1 MKKTASIL
9 LTFIMLFSV
18 AYSAPDLDAAVEKS
32 VQYIN
37 SAVPSPNVSSIGGEW
52 AVTALA
58 RSGAENQQE
67 FFGKYYDNL
76 VKKLTEKN
84 GVLHDRKYT
93 EYSRVILAVTA
104 IGKNAENVSGYNLIT
119 PLCGFDNTVWQGING
134 AIWALIALDSGN
146 YISENTEIRGKY
158 IEKII
163 SEQNP
168 DGGWSLSGTGASD
181 TDLTAMALTALA
193 KYKNDEKISTA
204 VNSAV
209 EFLSNSQNENGGFS
223 TYGTE
228 TSESVSQVIIAL
240 CALKIPQ
247 NDARFVKNGKTP
259 YDNLMTYY
267 DGNGGFYHDTD
278 KSGSNQM
285 ASEQAFCALVSLKRF
300 NENLCSIYDMTD
312 IKKQDE
318 NANNTGLSGKNPDI
332 NVPGFSENR
341 TFSDIIGNSAQN
353 EIEALASR
361 KIINGKT
368 DDIFAPDMPVTR
380 AEFSALITRA
390 LGLVK
395 AENVKNFDDVLADDW
410 FFTPI
415 SVCANYGI
423 VKGISDTEFNPNGF
437 ITNQETAVMLER
449 AAKICGL
456 ENDISQDGA
465 RDILAVFEDYTASS
479 NWAQNAL
486 AFCYKNDIFS
496 DDTDLINPQN
506 NAARGEIAVRI
517 YNLLKTAKLI

>member
-1 MKKTASIL
+1 MKKTVSIL
-9 LTFIMLFSV
+9 LIFIMLFSV
-18 AYSAPDLDAAVEKS
+18 AYSAPDLNTAVEKC

-37 SAVPSPNVSSIGGEW
+37 SAVPSPGVSSIGGEW
-52 AVTALA
+52 AVIALA
-58 RSGAENQQE
+58 RSGAENQQN
-67 FFGKYYDNL
+67 FFDKYYDSL
-76 VKKLTEKN
+76 VKKLTDKN

-93 EYSRVILAVTA
+93 EYSRAVLAVTA

-119 PLCGFDNTVWQGING
+119 TLCDFDNTVWQGING

-146 YISENTEIRGKY
+146 YAVGNTEIREKY

-163 SEQNP
+163 SEQNS
-168 DGGWSLSGTGASD
+168 DGGWSLGETDASD

-204 VNSAV
+204 VISALD
-209 EFLSNSQNENGGFS
+209 FLSNSQNENGGFS

-247 NDARFVKNGKTP
+247 NDARFVKNGKTA

-267 DGNGGFYHDTD
+267 DGNGGFYHDAD

-300 NENLCSIYDMTD
+300 NENLCSVYDMTD
-312 IKKQDE
+312 VKKQNDNTN
-318 NANNTGLSGKNPDI
+318 NAGLSGKNPDV
-332 NVPGFSENR
+332 NVPEFAQSK
-341 TFSDIIGNSAQN
+341 TFSDIIGNGAQY
-353 EIEALASR
+353 EIETLASR

-368 DDIFAPDMPVTR
+368 EDTFAPDLPVTR

-390 LGLVK
+390 LGLSK
-395 AENVKNFDDVLADDW
+395 TENTKNFADISADDW

-423 VKGISDTEFNPNGF
+423 VKGISDTEFDPNGL

-449 AAKICGL
+449 AAKMCGL
-456 ENDISQDGA
+456 ENDISNDSA
-465 RDILAVFEDYTASS
+465 RDILAVFDDYTVSS

-486 AFCYKNDIFS
+486 AFCYKNDIFP

-506 NAARGEIAVRI
+506 NATRGEIAVRI